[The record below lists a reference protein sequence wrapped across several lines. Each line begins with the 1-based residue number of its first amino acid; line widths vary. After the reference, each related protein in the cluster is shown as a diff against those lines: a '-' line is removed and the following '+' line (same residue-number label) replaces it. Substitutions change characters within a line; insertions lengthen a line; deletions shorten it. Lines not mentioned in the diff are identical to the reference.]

1 MGGLSVNEKKECWN
15 CTYQNIPPE
24 SFLGKC
30 LYFAQKGMNSKPI
43 PPHVVDRG
51 CKYWKRKK
59 GESNKM
65 KSKLGNII
73 NVFDGKIIP

>member
-1 MGGLSVNEKKECWN
+1 MD
-15 CTYQNIPPE
+15 
-24 SFLGKC
+24 
-30 LYFAQKGMNSKPI
+30 SKPI